1 MREIEVNKAFIT
13 IINVVMLSG
22 LGVLVVWHIRQA
34 RNKLHLSKE
43 WMFEIM
49 TIFLWGCAFSCE
61 IPALWTRIKAYYV
74 LKTVMPD
81 SLYVLV
87 TWDRWGHLFF
97 YCVLFIYTR
106 AVSKREVPKFV
117 KDTLS

>member
-1 MREIEVNKAFIT
+1 MKEIDVNKAFIT
-13 IINVVMLSG
+13 GINIVML
-22 LGVLVVWHIRQA
+22 LFLFLLIIWHAKEA
-34 RNKLHLSKE
+34 RTKRHLSKD

-49 TIFLWGCAFSCE
+49 AIFIWCCAFSCE
-61 IPALWTRIKAYYV
+61 IPAFWTRIKAYYV

-87 TWDRWGHLFF
+87 TWDRWGHLFLYF
-97 YCVLFIYTR
+97 VLFIYTR
-106 AVSKREVPKFV
+106 AVSRREVPKFV